1 MLGLGTCLF
10 PGLEEAVDKLYVE
23 ERERRVLT
31 FYVLGGDRQISEGQD
46 LAILGEHATTQ
57 RRFFFLSLSSS
68 PMIMVRTKLTT
79 LITSAPKMAA
89 QKFLT

>member
-23 ERERRVLT
+23 EREGRILT
-31 FYVLGGDRQISEGQD
+31 FYVLGGGRQIPEGQD

-57 RRFFFLSLSSS
+57 RRFLSLSSS